1 MPKEEF
7 EERVLLIDPTD
18 EKYMVAFNPLERLE
32 GVSPNSITEL
42 AEEFQ
47 VSENFMRKRLKF
59 REPFS

>member
-42 AEEFQ
+42 AEEF
-47 VSENFMRKRLKF
+47 
-59 REPFS
+59 